1 MSMPVQKMFPVTNVK
16 ETVIAMMNVPEIL
29 CAFKEETTLVLWQF
43 LVVEME
49 VLKDGIIVIV
59 VLPAFLLYVTHVLQP
74 NI

>member
-1 MSMPVQKMFPVTNVK
+1 VEIPVQQLLPVTNVK

-43 LVVEME
+43 LVVEKE

-59 VLPAFLLYVTHVLQP
+59 VLPVFLLYVIHVLQP